1 MRTARDVRSRHGVAP
16 SRQAAVN
23 GVRRLAS
30 SSTAISSSCHG
41 MACSARSPAAW
52 HPSILFP
59 F

>member
-23 GVRRLAS
+23 GVRRRAS
-30 SSTAISSSCHG
+30 SSAAISSSCHG
-41 MACSARSPAAW
+41 MARSARSQAAW
-52 HPSILFP
+52 HLAILFS

>member
-23 GVRRLAS
+23 GVRRRAS
-30 SSTAISSSCHG
+30 SSAAISSSCHG
-41 MACSARSPAAW
+41 MACTTRSPAAW
-52 HPSILFP
+52 HPSVLFP

>member
-23 GVRRLAS
+23 GVRRRAS
-30 SSTAISSSCHG
+30 SSAAISSSCHG
-41 MACSARSPAAW
+41 MARSARSPAAW
-52 HPSILFP
+52 HPTILFP